1 MDIRRAV
8 RADRP
13 VGTTQLVLFIPS
25 KDRTGEEI
33 GQAHWVHAG
42 LEVLGR
48 LFRGATAFPPGR
60 GVWRDDDRGGALLY
74 EATVMI
80 LCYANAKDVTS
91 RSLTELRRFLLR
103 LGRETRQGEVGVVI
117 DAIYYGFTRFS
128 EE

>member
-13 VGTTQLVLFIPS
+13 VGATQIVLFIPS
-25 KDRTGEEI
+25 KNRTGAEI
-33 GQAHWVHAG
+33 DQTHWVHAG
-42 LEVLGR
+42 LGVLGR

-60 GVWRDDDRGGALLY
+60 GVWRDDDRGGVLLY

-80 LCYANAKDVTS
+80 LCYANPKEVTS
-91 RSLTELRRFLLR
+91 PALTELRRFLLR